1 MPSINKEILDLPPDF
16 SYSIRA
22 PGQKQYL
29 KYPDQ
34 RYVELKKQG
43 HINLYPQVI
52 RKGRCPVAGTEG
64 TFTLLRIDFPR
75 RSETY
80 LY

>member
-1 MPSINKEILDLPPDF
+1 MPSIKKEILNLPPDF

-22 PGQKQYL
+22 PGQKKQ
-29 KYPDQ
+29 KPDQ
-34 RYVELKKQG
+34 RYVSPKKQG

-52 RKGRCPVAGTEG
+52 RKRRYPVAGTEG